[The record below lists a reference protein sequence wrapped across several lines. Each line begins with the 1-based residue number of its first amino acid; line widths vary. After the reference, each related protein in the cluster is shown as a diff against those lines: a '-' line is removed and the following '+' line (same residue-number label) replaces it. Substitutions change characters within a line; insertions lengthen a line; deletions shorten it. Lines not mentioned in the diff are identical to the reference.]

1 MAARKPLGIFAAG
14 WRSVRE
20 AGSKRLLFTGVLLLA
35 ALLLARFSWSIWF
48 TDEAER
54 ALYDAREY
62 YLSELV
68 EPDQRVVL
76 VTFNDFDLQQLQKRS
91 PLPRDT
97 IAAALRNIDTLGAK
111 AIGIDI
117 LFDQR
122 QDEDLELVETLNN
135 MQTPVAIGY
144 ADIITNDLDIEYEQ
158 QAYLDEFLLA
168 LESTNTRAAS
178 IRLAETDGVTRVWP
192 EVIDGTPPLLG
203 RVMLEMA
210 GDAAVERFEGYEGAI
225 RFRRPEYHEEP
236 VFPNMSITA
245 FSVDEIFAIPEAR
258 AEFEEAVR
266 DSYVLIGGD
275 IIDYDRVLTPLS
287 GYEDEATELGGRSER
302 PAGITIHAATIAQM
316 LDGERLQ
323 QPSVI
328 YLWALSLLVVI
339 AATLTALLELR
350 NWKFI
355 PLLVIQVLLFIG
367 LPFFLHDRG
376 IDTHGFPAV
385 GPALGWIVAFTA
397 VTSAARASGAVQ
409 RKFAQGA
416 LGKYLPQ
423 SIADEI
429 IEKPELLS
437 LGGEKRE
444 IYVLFSDLEGFT
456 KMSHAIAPEMVAK
469 LLNRYLE
476 MLSDVVLEHGGI
488 LDKFIGDA
496 VVAFWGAPISRPD
509 DAQRA
514 AQCGYAI
521 WQAGEAFREEVAKM
535 DPGLPPIGKT
545 RVGLHFGEAVVGN
558 FGGENRIQYTA
569 LGDSM
574 NTAARLESGN
584 KTFKTSVMASREFA
598 SRSGLHWWRRM
609 GKVVLSGRSRPVDLY
624 EPAPHFPED
633 DNLLLGDA
641 LDMLGTARK
650 GAIKTI
656 EVLVR
661 KYPDDEALA
670 ALLERCR
677 HLNEDGAYVMAGK

>member
-1 MAARKPLGIFAAG
+1 MRIFATG

-20 AGSKRLLFTGVLLLA
+20 AGPRRLVLTGLMLIL
-35 ALLLARFSWSIWF
+35 ALLLARFSWQIWF
-48 TDEAER
+48 TDTAER

-68 EPDQRVVL
+68 EPDMRVVIIA
-76 VTFNDFDLQQLQKRS
+76 FDDQALIELQKRS

-111 AIGIDI
+111 AIGVDI
-117 LFDQR
+117 LFDQP
-122 QDEDLELVETLNN
+122 QAEDAELIETLRA
-135 MQTPVAIGY
+135 MQTPTAVGY
-144 ADIITNDLDIEYEQ
+144 ASVDTNALDIEYEQ
-158 QAYLDEFLLA
+158 QLYLDEFMA
-168 LESTNTRAAS
+168 AVEGPNVRRAS
-178 IRLAETDGVTRVWP
+178 IRLAENEGVTRLWP
-192 EVIDGTPPLLG
+192 DIIDGSPPLLG

-210 GDAAVERFEGYEGAI
+210 GDPAAERFAGYEGAI
-225 RFRRPEYHEEP
+225 RFRRPAFADEP
-236 VFPNMSITA
+236 VVPSLSIMV
-245 FSVDEIFAIPEAR
+245 FSMDEIFAIPEAR
-258 AEFEEAVR
+258 AEFETAVR

-275 IIDYDRVLTPLS
+275 ITDYDRALTPLS
-287 GYEDEATELGGRSER
+287 GFTDAAVEQGGRSVR
-302 PAGITIHAATIAQM
+302 PPGIAIHAATIAQM
-316 LDGERLQ
+316 LDGDRLR
-323 QPSVI
+323 QPSPW
-328 YLWALSLLVVI
+328 YLWALAMLVVI

-355 PLLVIQVLLFIG
+355 PLLVAQVLLFIG
-367 LPFFLHDRG
+367 LPFFLHERG
-376 IDTHGFPAV
+376 VDTHGFPAV
-385 GPALGWIVAFTA
+385 GPALGWILAFTA

-423 SIADEI
+423 SIAEEI
-429 IEKPELLS
+429 IEKPELLR

-476 MLSDVVLEHGGI
+476 MLSDVVLAHGGI

-496 VVAFWGAPISRPD
+496 VVAFWGAPIARPD
-509 DAQRA
+509 DATRA

-521 WQAGEAFREEVAKM
+521 WQAGEAFREEVARM
-535 DPGLPPIGKT
+535 DPSLPPIGKT

-584 KTFKTSVMASREFA
+584 KTFRTSVMASEEFA
-598 SRSGLHWWRRM
+598 SRSGLKWWRRM
-609 GKVVLSGRSRPVDLY
+609 GRVILSGRSRPVELY
-624 EPAPHFPED
+624 EPAPDFAEHDRRTLNTAVEMLDTAREGAIRTIGAMAAKYPED
-633 DNLLLGDA
+633 TG
-641 LDMLGTARK
+641 
-650 GAIKTI
+650 
-656 EVLVR
+656 
-661 KYPDDEALA
+661 LA

-677 HLNEDGAYVMAGK
+677 DLNADGAYVMAGK